1 MSQMIDPISS
11 EIFERKPYLQNYFKN
26 FVSDHKWELASAKK
40 EGEYYVSLDGNPL
53 SSSFSPLTQAIR
65 LLETYSLKATDIVIL
80 FGLGNP
86 HLLTNV
92 NEKLNP
98 GQIVIFVGEE
108 ETLVPILWDTFLKPI
123 LQVPG
128 RHLFSGELF
137 FPLFFNYLESL
148 PIERVSGLK
157 IIRNPTDTNRNPIYK
172 ELEDKTQTVFS
183 AKMSDLLTKFE
194 FERLWIKNSVYNLV
208 HAENSPPIKFPISF
222 LRDKFK
228 GLTAVLVSAGPSL
241 RKNLSWLQE
250 VRDKV
255 FILSCDTSLKVLIKA
270 GIKADGVVTL
280 DAQTNSFFHFMGESL
295 REIPLFADLVSS
307 PTLLREPMFQTVV
320 HSVTAKYQVDAE
332 GSLVREV
339 TAGGELAEHVF
350 QDVGDI
356 QSGGSVATTAFDML
370 RFMGFGSVYFLGQD
384 LAYSGREIHS
394 TGTHH
399 NEKWLTLVSRKNSL
413 ERINEVIIRKR
424 ETRFVPSCSG
434 NEVLTDYVLDLY
446 RHWFEE
452 SATSVKEMSLWNVNE
467 DGAEIV
473 GIPSLSPK
481 AAKDKLTSVPNH
493 HYPWRDHPIWSGIL
507 AKDNAFAGR
516 NEGKGLTKGIDTK
529 KTKQNRNDR
538 ETITTQG
545 TIPKSG
551 ERLFQK
557 IKTDLTFIESKLN
570 VFEMETSDTSFQ
582 DSEIW
587 IWMQSESYLRR
598 LIRKT
603 EIYLLRHKD
612 LDLKRKNQI
621 LIQSIRKEIRYLKR
635 SLYPMMDSFPEK
647 G

>member
-26 FVSDHKWELASAKK
+26 FQSDHQWELHRAKK
-40 EGEYYVSLDGNPL
+40 DEEYYVSLDGNPL

-65 LLETYSLKATDIVIL
+65 LIETYALKATDVVIV

-86 HLLTNV
+86 HLLTSV
-92 NEKLNP
+92 SEKLNP
-98 GQIVIFVGEE
+98 GQILIFVGED
-108 ETLVPILWDTFLKPI
+108 ETLVPILWDPFLKPI

-137 FPLFFNYLESL
+137 YPLFFNYLESL

-157 IIRNPTDTNRNPIYK
+157 IIRNPTDTNRNPIFK

-194 FERLWIKNSVYNLV
+194 FERLWIKNSVFNLV
-208 HAENSPPIKFPISF
+208 HAENSPPVKFPISQ
-222 LRDKFK
+222 LRDQFQ

-255 FILSCDTSLKVLIKA
+255 FVLSCDTSLKVLIKA

-295 REIPLFADLVSS
+295 GEIPLFADLVSS
-307 PTLLREPMFQTVV
+307 PTLLREPMFTSVV

-350 QDVGDI
+350 HDVGDI

-399 NEKWLTLVSRKNSL
+399 NEKWLTQVSRKNSL

-424 ETRFVPSCSG
+424 ETRFVPSCNG
-434 NEVLTDYVLDLY
+434 GEVLTDYVLDLY

-452 SATSVKEMSLWNVNE
+452 SASSVKEMSLWNVNE
-467 DGAEIV
+467 DGANME

-481 AAKDKLTSVPNH
+481 AAKEKLNLIPNH
-493 HYPWRDHPIWSGIL
+493 LYPWRKFSIWSGKETKENGMPEIS
-507 AKDNAFAGR
+507 K
-516 NEGKGLTKGIDTK
+516 EKGNKPK
-529 KTKQNRNDR
+529 NQNFQ
-538 ETITTQG
+538 EMTSHG
-545 TIPKSG
+545 TIPSSG
-551 ERLFQK
+551 EALFQK
-557 IKTDLTFIESKLN
+557 IHTDLTFIESKLN
-570 VFEMETSDTSFQ
+570 AFAVDTENTSFQ

-612 LDLKRKNQI
+612 LDTKRKNQI

>member
-26 FVSDHKWELASAKK
+26 FSSENRWELLPAKK
-40 EGEYYVSLDGNPL
+40 TGEYYVSLDGNPL
-53 SSSFSPLTQAIR
+53 SSSFSPLTQGQR
-65 LLETYSLKATDIVIL
+65 LVDSYSLKPTDVVIL
-80 FGLGNP
+80 LGLGNP
-86 HLLTNV
+86 HLLSLV
-92 NEKLNP
+92 SEALAP
-98 GQIVIFVGEE
+98 GQILILIGED
-108 ETLVPILWDTFLKPI
+108 ETLIPVLWDQFLKPI
-123 LQVPG
+123 LKIPG

-157 IIRNPTDTNRNPIYK
+157 VIRNPTDTNRNPIYK
-172 ELEDKTQTVFS
+172 ELEEKTQNVFS

-194 FERLWIKNSVYNLV
+194 FERLWIKNSIFNLV
-208 HAENSPPIKFPISF
+208 HAEKKPPVKVPISL
-222 LRDKFK
+222 LRDKFQ

-255 FILSCDTSLKVLIKA
+255 FVFSCDTSLKVLIKA
-270 GIKADGVVTL
+270 GIRADGVVTL

-295 REIPLFADLVSS
+295 ENIPLFADLVSS
-307 PTLLREPMFQTVV
+307 PTLLREPMFQSVV

-339 TAGGELAEHVF
+339 TAGGELAEQVF
-350 QDVGDI
+350 PDVGDI

-370 RFMGFGSVYFLGQD
+370 RFMGFGTVYFLGQD

-399 NEKWLTLVSRKNSL
+399 NEKWLTLVNRKNSL
-413 ERINEVIIRKR
+413 ERTNEVIIRKR
-424 ETRFVPSCSG
+424 ETRFVPSASG
-434 NEVLTDYVLDLY
+434 KTVLTDYVLDLY

-452 SATSVKEMSLWNVNE
+452 SATSVQNMFLWNVNE
-467 DGAEIV
+467 DGAEIN
-473 GIPSLSPK
+473 GIPSLSPS
-481 AAKDKLTSVPNH
+481 AAKEKLNSVKEHN
-493 HYPWRDHPIWSGIL
+493 YPWRELAIWSG
-507 AKDNAFAGR
+507 
-516 NEGKGLTKGIDTK
+516 E
-529 KTKQNRNDR
+529 NRNQNKTEKQKGNLGIGKKD
-538 ETITTQG
+538 ELDLLIQNG
-545 TIPKSG
+545 S

-557 IKTDLTFIESKLN
+557 IKTDLSFIESKLN
-570 VFEMETSDTSFQ
+570 DFEGVGIMDGKEETKENPLSFQ

-587 IWMQSESYLRR
+587 LWMQSESYLRR
-598 LIRKT
+598 LVRKT

-612 LDLKRKNQI
+612 LDRVRKNQI
-621 LIQSIRKEIRYLKR
+621 LLQSIRKEIRYLKR

>member
-11 EIFERKPYLQNYFKN
+11 EIFERKPYLRNYFKN
-26 FVSDHKWELASAKK
+26 FLSKNRWELAPAKK
-40 EGEYYVSLDGNPL
+40 DGEYYVSLDGNPL
-53 SSSFSPLTQAIR
+53 SSSFSPLTQAKR
-65 LLETYSLKATDIVIL
+65 LLETQFLKPTDVVISL
-80 FGLGNP
+80 GLGNP
-86 HLLTNV
+86 HLLSLV
-92 NEKLNP
+92 NDTLAP
-98 GQIVIFVGEE
+98 GQILILIGEDE
-108 ETLVPILWDTFLKPI
+108 SLIPVLWDLFLKPI

-128 RHLFSGELF
+128 RHLFSGEMF
-137 FPLFFNYLESL
+137 YPLFFNYLESL

-157 IIRNPTDTNRNPIYK
+157 VIRNPTDTNRNPIYK
-172 ELEDKTQTVFS
+172 ELEEKTQNVFS

-194 FERLWIKNSVYNLV
+194 FERLWIKNSIFNLV
-208 HAENSPPIKFPISF
+208 KAETLPPVKFPISM
-222 LRDKFK
+222 LRDRFQ
-228 GLTAVLVSAGPSL
+228 GLNAVLVSAGPSL
-241 RKNLSWLQE
+241 RKNLPWLQE
-250 VRDKV
+250 VRDKLFV
-255 FILSCDTSLKVLIKA
+255 LSCDTSLKVLLKA
-270 GIKADGVVTL
+270 GIQPDGVVTL

-295 REIPLFADLVSS
+295 TLIPLFADLVSS

-339 TAGGELAEHVF
+339 TAGGELAEQVF

-370 RFMGFGSVYFLGQD
+370 RYMGFGTVYFLGQD

-399 NEKWLTLVSRKNSL
+399 NEKWLTLVNRKNSL

-424 ETRFVPSCSG
+424 ETRFVPSTNG
-434 NEVLTDYVLDLY
+434 GAVLTDYVLDLY

-452 SATSVKEMSLWNVNE
+452 SATSVKEMTLWNVNE

-473 GIPSLSPK
+473 GIPSLSTT
-481 AAKDKLTSVPNH
+481 AAKEKLAGIRNH
-493 HYPWRDHPIWSGIL
+493 NYPWRDLSIWSG
-507 AKDNAFAGR
+507 NGP
-516 NEGKGLTKGIDTK
+516 N
-529 KTKQNRNDR
+529 QNKASN
-538 ETITTQG
+538 QVPPQFSPHQNG
-545 TIPKSG
+545 SKN
-551 ERLFQK
+551 LFQK
-557 IKTDLTFIESKLN
+557 IQTDLKFIESKLEEFDHAN
-570 VFEMETSDTSFQ
+570 NLQSEGERKSPSSFQ

-587 IWMQSESYLRR
+587 LWMQSESYLRR

-603 EIYLLRHKD
+603 EIYLLRHRD
-612 LDLKRKNQI
+612 LDTIRKNQI
-621 LIQSIRKEIRYLKR
+621 MIQSIRKEIRYLKR